1 MDKTHIDHLY
11 DYIEID
17 DETLK
22 LLQKESLAQEIN
34 RVKEISHLGIIHQLY
49 PLSKHSKFEHALGVY
64 YLSRLAE
71 KNLESQIKKVNIESK
86 FLKIA
91 SILHGIGHLPF
102 TYATEKAICLL
113 YYMNTDIKKE
123 VNDIIENVC
132 VSLGFS
138 SSEKTKSLK
147 LLKSG
152 YYGDLHR
159 WFEAYKIIKNNDLSE
174 HSKKTIARY
183 IIDKESHGFKLLY
196 FLDQLDYVMR
206 DAYYINLFTLKIN
219 LIPFFKGIKISRDG
233 EIHPPADINVIE
245 PYYNLLREKVYR
257 SPGVIILEDIFSR
270 MIVEIFQREDKIGN
284 LEFLLSKTDNDLIN
298 HLQEIKYR
306 FGKNELTFEEISR
319 EVKNQNIRRVYSS
332 EISTSIENLIKLE
345 RKIVHKN
352 MDHIIDYPKRTGYLV
367 HVEKNPIEEDII
379 TFDDRNIFDVQ
390 IFWHKENKDPK
401 IILNAISEIE
411 KINVNYFQ
419 KSKEKVASFILGH
432 KVKPRYQK
440 LKEKVQRDILRFL
453 KTKNFNSDDA
463 FRLISKRLGELDFI
477 EDFAPILKLG
487 EREIEKHKLDLLIES
502 LIESP
507 EIFSKD
513 FLRDFNVY
521 LKDAH
526 VRARREHKQIL
537 NEYET
542 YIYRVYKGLSSGSN
556 QWILPCMEIIDEET
570 KEQLKEIDVFSVQ
583 FTKGHKPVI
592 FMEEVSETESETKL
606 TKTREKFGFVRKMIS
621 SRFPRRF
628 YYKFFYN
635 NSEIKI
641 N

>member
-1 MDKTHIDHLY
+1 
-11 DYIEID
+11 
-17 DETLK
+17 
-22 LLQKESLAQEIN
+22 
-34 RVKEISHLGIIHQLY
+34 
-49 PLSKHSKFEHALGVY
+49 
-64 YLSRLAE
+64 
-71 KNLESQIKKVNIESK
+71 
-86 FLKIA
+86 
-91 SILHGIGHLPF
+91 
-102 TYATEKAICLL
+102 
-113 YYMNTDIKKE
+113 MNTDIKKE

-367 HVEKNPIEEDII
+367 HVEKI
-379 TFDDRNIFDVQ
+379 Q
-390 IFWHKENKDPK
+390 
-401 IILNAISEIE
+401 
-411 KINVNYFQ
+411 
-419 KSKEKVASFILGH
+419 
-432 KVKPRYQK
+432 
-440 LKEKVQRDILRFL
+440 
-453 KTKNFNSDDA
+453 
-463 FRLISKRLGELDFI
+463 
-477 EDFAPILKLG
+477 
-487 EREIEKHKLDLLIES
+487 
-502 LIESP
+502 
-507 EIFSKD
+507 
-513 FLRDFNVY
+513 
-521 LKDAH
+521 
-526 VRARREHKQIL
+526 
-537 NEYET
+537 
-542 YIYRVYKGLSSGSN
+542 
-556 QWILPCMEIIDEET
+556 
-570 KEQLKEIDVFSVQ
+570 
-583 FTKGHKPVI
+583 
-592 FMEEVSETESETKL
+592 
-606 TKTREKFGFVRKMIS
+606 
-621 SRFPRRF
+621 
-628 YYKFFYN
+628 
-635 NSEIKI
+635 
-641 N
+641 